1 MDCHLLRPAGHIT
14 KPCLDCLFQMPF
26 PPALK
31 SRSQRQGHRQW
42 VTNLLM
48 TEELLMDLP
57 SYGAELLGRGLTKKG
72 EQKGIFKLWF
82 FGQMN
87 TTTNKGRSGFG
98 WFESKHFF
106 FPPSD
111 WKAQRHL
118 LLTLLC
124 LLYAISHQV
133 LCVRKICLAASLS
146 FCFHCLG
153 LGCSWMFAQNPP

>member
-31 SRSQRQGHRQW
+31 SRSQWQGHRQW

-106 FPPSD
+106 FPLQIEKHRDIFYSLCFAFSMQSATKFYVFVKYVLQLPFPSVSI
-111 WKAQRHL
+111 A
-118 LLTLLC
+118 
-124 LLYAISHQV
+124 
-133 LCVRKICLAASLS
+133 LA
-146 FCFHCLG
+146 
-153 LGCSWMFAQNPP
+153 